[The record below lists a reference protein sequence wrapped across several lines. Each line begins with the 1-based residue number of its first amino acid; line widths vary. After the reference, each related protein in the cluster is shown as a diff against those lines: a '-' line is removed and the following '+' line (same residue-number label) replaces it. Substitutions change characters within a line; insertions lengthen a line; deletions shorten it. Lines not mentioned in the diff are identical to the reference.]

1 MEKLVQDLNWKALR
15 KHLGDADVDR
25 LIILKVDQREVR
37 CDGVD

>member
-1 MEKLVQDLNWKALR
+1 MEKLAQNINWETLR
-15 KHLGDADVDR
+15 KHVGNADVDR